1 MSAHQT
7 GKSLLLTQAQLPD
20 GMWHTLLYNAADVFS
35 RAIVAA
41 ALARPAD
48 GIEAAMPRLVNST
61 TAVLQ
66 SYLDMPSIR
75 SQVIGFEQA
84 WLQHAPPCPKL
95 FLYSDADVLVEPVNV
110 ERFME
115 EMTAAG
121 SPTFCHKW
129 GDSEHVCHYR
139 KYPEEYTRQLVQFVQ
154 LALTGRQVQAAE
166 QQQQEVEQQQQ
177 EQQQHVQMGGVGV
190 AVCV

>member
-1 MSAHQT
+1 
-7 GKSLLLTQAQLPD
+7 
-20 GMWHTLLYNAADVFS
+20 
-35 RAIVAA
+35 VAA

-48 GIEAAMPRLVNST
+48 GIEEQMPRLVNST

-66 SYLDMPSIR
+66 SYLDLPSIR
-75 SQVIGFEQA
+75 KQVNNFEQA
-84 WLQHAPPCPKL
+84 WLRHAPPCPKL
-95 FLYSDADVLVEPVNV
+95 FLYSDADVLVKPVNV

-115 EMTAAG
+115 MMASAG

-154 LALTGRQVQAAE
+154 RVLPGRQVQQQ
-166 QQQQEVEQQQQ
+166 QQQQEEGKQQQQ
-177 EQQQHVQMGGVGV
+177 QQQVQIGGVGV
-190 AVCV
+190 DVCV